1 MPACPTRIYTRRLV
15 ATNEIH
21 ETDIRTM
28 PVGHSALPVSQ
39 CKHSGMPIKGWTV
52 RKGRGCARGK
62 RTSKEEKFEH
72 LERKRSDARLKKEG
86 GKALWA
92 AGICMASPLLSPT
105 IKADRNP
112 ALLPPCIAFAV
123 VVVVVTLC
131 RRLIFILWDCTVTT
145 TIAVGLGIIE
155 CASIWRQRD
164 LIPLPRHK
172 RKLRRSLSLKRE
184 GSAITETIGLEEG
197 VAISSYRSRLW
208 RRGTRDEKK
217 DATQRDRNV
226 ANLIQFDEA
235 GSAFCW
241 HEQMLNVRYIGDSL
255 IRSSF

>member
-1 MPACPTRIYTRRLV
+1 MPDANIYASSCRYKWNSWNRHTDHAGRPLRSAGLAMQTFRRANKRV
-15 ATNEIH
+15 NSEERARVREGKANVERGK
-21 ETDIRTM
+21 IRT
-28 PVGHSALPVSQ
+28 P
-39 CKHSGMPIKGWTV
+39 
-52 RKGRGCARGK
+52 RR
-62 RTSKEEKFEH
+62 E
-72 LERKRSDARLKKEG
+72 RSDARLKKEG

-123 VVVVVTLC
+123 AVVVVTLC
-131 RRLIFILWDCTVTT
+131 RRLIFILCTVTT
-145 TIAVGLGIIE
+145 TIAAGLGIIE
-155 CASIWRQRD
+155 CASVWRQRD

-172 RKLRRSLSLKRE
+172 RKLRHPLSLKRE

-226 ANLIQFDEA
+226 SNLIQFDEA